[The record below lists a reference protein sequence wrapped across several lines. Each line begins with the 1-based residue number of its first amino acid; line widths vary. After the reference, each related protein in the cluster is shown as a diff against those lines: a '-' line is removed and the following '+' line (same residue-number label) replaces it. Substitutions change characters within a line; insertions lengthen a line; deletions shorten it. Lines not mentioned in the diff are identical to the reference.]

1 LTFDFAFFMTSLQHT
16 LLASALA
23 ALGLWLMLPPRDGR
37 QWAAGAVLS
46 AVGLG
51 LFAALLP
58 GLGEWFAGGVF
69 WVLGGLAILGG
80 VGTIS
85 SQNPVYSA
93 LWFAL
98 SLLGTAALFMF
109 QGAQFLAVATVVVY
123 AGAIVVTFLFVLML
137 AQPDGTAFYDRMA
150 TGRLSS
156 ALSALAGAAA
166 VALLTMTLVGNLAEH
181 SRQVQPPEWIYQ
193 DILAQE
199 HVARLGGQ
207 LFARQLLAV
216 ELAGVLLLVALV
228 GASAIMLQSRWS
240 RDEPQGE
247 RRD

>member
-1 LTFDFAFFMTSLQHT
+1 MTVLQHS

-23 ALGLWLMLPPRDGR
+23 ALGLWLMLPPRGRR
-37 QWAAGAVLS
+37 QWAAGGVLS
-46 AVGLG
+46 ALSLG

-69 WVLGGLAILGG
+69 WVLAGVAILGG
-80 VGTIS
+80 TGTIS

-109 QGAQFLAVATVVVY
+109 QGAQFLAAATVVVY

-137 AQPDGTAFYDRMA
+137 AQPDGTAFYDRIS

-156 ALSALAGAAA
+156 ALSAMAGAAA
-166 VALLTMTLVGNLAEH
+166 VALLTLTLVGSLTRH
-181 SRQVQPPEWIYQ
+181 SRQIQPPDSLYQ
-193 DILAQE
+193 KILAE
-199 HVARLGGQ
+199 DHVARLGGQ
-207 LFARQLLAV
+207 LYARQLLAI
-216 ELAGVLLLVALV
+216 ELAGILLLVALV
-228 GASAIMLQSRWS
+228 GASAIMLQSRS
-240 RDEPQGE
+240 ARDEPQGE